1 MNNLLNFKS
10 FFKFLSQNKAYTAI
24 DIFGLSV
31 SLMFVILISIYT
43 VQELSTDKFHEKGE
57 RIYVL
62 GNEEMAATGVPIAY
76 RLQSR
81 YPEIEKVCPMVMS
94 DFASHIVRV
103 GEKKVKAALCFSDS
117 TFFDLFSFNLING
130 DRSRVMEARNSAVI
144 SETFARKLFGQ
155 DNPIG
160 QSIRISDSTSVTVT
174 GIMQDIKR
182 SVVPYADLLVRIEGV
197 GEFNNSLAMDR
208 DNNAGSTT
216 AFLLMKPGADL
227 RPKIADIL
235 AYFKDTFWPYK
246 MGVWKEVTLTPL
258 PELYFS
264 NKESNGKSG
273 DKRFVIVLM
282 SVGILILI
290 FAVFNYINLT
300 VAQAGQRAKEMATR
314 RLLGSSRGELFMRLI
329 MESVLLTLLSFG
341 LGLLLAVA
349 VLPYANDLLQT
360 RISLADIC
368 TPDWLAVGVGLVLLI
383 GCLSGLLPAVLI
395 SSAKPI
401 DVVRGTFRRQT
412 KMVLSKCFIIFQNAI
427 TIAMIA
433 ASIVM
438 VLQIN
443 HLIHAPLGYNITN
456 VLETGNSFLTESE
469 RTAAVDQVKQ
479 LSFVKRVG
487 FTQGMPFSGSN
498 NMTGKYEDKT
508 LSFQQFI
515 MDTTTFNILGLQIL
529 RDNKLTEAGW
539 YLTEK
544 AMLDM
549 ELPEDAPTFRW
560 NTNNTPIAGILRN
573 FQLGNVTSENS
584 PAMLQIRETS
594 KIDPWAIVIEVEGDP
609 ATAYEDIRRV
619 YENVSGVGFEASFI
633 DQQVQ
638 ESFEA
643 QKRLATIVIVFA
655 CIAILISLLGLLA
668 MSTYFIQQRSQ
679 EVAVRKV
686 FGSDNRAILI
696 RLVGTFLNYVGIAFL
711 IATPV
716 SWYLMR
722 DWLSDYSYRISLSPF
737 IFIAAGLF
745 CLVTSFVAVFMQS
758 WRAANS
764 NPVESVKS
772 N

>member
-668 MSTYFIQQRSQ
+668 ISTYFIHQRSQ
-679 EVAVRKV
+679 EIAVRKV
-686 FGSDNRAILI
+686 FGSDNRAILT
-696 RLVGTFLNYVGIAFL
+696 RLVGTFLGYVGIAFG
-711 IATPV
+711 IATPIV
-716 SWYLMR
+716 WYLMR

>member
-43 VQELSTDKFHEKGE
+43 VQELSTDKFHEKAE

-668 MSTYFIQQRSQ
+668 ISTYFIHQRSQ
-679 EVAVRKV
+679 EIAVRKV
-686 FGSDNRAILI
+686 FGSDNRAILT
-696 RLVGTFLNYVGIAFL
+696 RLVGTFLGYVGIAFG
-711 IATPV
+711 IATPIV
-716 SWYLMR
+716 WYLMR